1 MHNITIIKTAFTHML
16 LQGRK
21 LCCPFFALTIM
32 LSGIAQISFAD
43 VLLDVDGARDKNI
56 RPQIKQQE
64 FKTARI
70 DDENFE
76 FLVYAG
82 AYKFEGFDSR
92 ALAGIK
98 AAYHFENKFFMEIDY
113 GSSSVKGR
121 IDPLDANTAIDENI
135 TIYDLGLAYNLLEGQ
150 GFRANGKAINSN
162 FFIKYAIGKVNV
174 DSVKNDSKSIGLGLR
189 LLLPKD
195 RFSIQIGANKDT
207 VESSNNLKFFTGL
220 GIYF

>member
-1 MHNITIIKTAFTHML
+1 MHNLSTKKYFINLPVKGKIFLRPMFVMCILLSCIT
-16 LQGRK
+16 QV
-21 LCCPFFALTIM
+21 
-32 LSGIAQISFAD
+32 SFAD
-43 VLLDVDGARDKNI
+43 VLLDIDGARDKNI

-64 FKTARI
+64 FKAARI

-76 FLVYAG
+76 FLIYAG
-82 AYKFEGFDSR
+82 AYKFENFDSR

-113 GSSSVKGR
+113 GNSSVKGR
-121 IDPLDANTAIDENI
+121 LDPLDANTAIDENI

-150 GFRANGKAINSN
+150 GFRSNGKAINSN
-162 FFIKYAIGKVNV
+162 FFIKYAIGKVNI
-174 DSVKNDSKSIGLGLR
+174 DSVKNDSRSLGLGLR

-195 RFSIQIGANKDT
+195 KFSIQIGANKDT
-207 VESSNNLKFFTGL
+207 VESANNLKLFTGI